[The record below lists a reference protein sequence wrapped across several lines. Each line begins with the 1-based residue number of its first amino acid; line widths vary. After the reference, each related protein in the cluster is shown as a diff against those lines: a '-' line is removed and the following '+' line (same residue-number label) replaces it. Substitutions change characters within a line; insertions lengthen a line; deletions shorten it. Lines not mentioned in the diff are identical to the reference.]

1 MTRRR
6 IALASASAVVVA
18 VAALLAATA
27 PALAPAPERT
37 PATASPT
44 PSPAAGPPEVDADRA
59 LAHVR
64 YLADPERGGR
74 WSGSAGY
81 DEAAEYVAER
91 FREIGLEPL
100 GDGGTF
106 FQRFRM
112 PIVDLAAT
120 PVLERLAPEPRAFAH
135 RVEFTERVG
144 GYSGSGTVEG
154 RLVFAASG
162 TPEDWSA
169 IDAEGA
175 IVILLGPFERDPLE
189 AAVSAGAAA
198 TISVSDRILKYSYI
212 PRFEARTL
220 PAIIATEAAVDAL
233 LSTAGRTVRGLAAA
247 IELRRS
253 GPRPGAAPLA
263 FDTGATVRLSV
274 PLTPPREIDA
284 RNVVGLLRA
293 GGPESARA
301 VLVGGHLDGVGT
313 DPDGAV
319 FPAANDN
326 ASGVALTIEIARVL
340 AEWRSELR
348 HSIVFVAFA
357 GEEQGLWGS
366 EAYAVGIATSPG
378 RTESLLAYVNLD
390 VVGCC
395 GPTLGASEESAALHR
410 RLRAVAE
417 RYGLDLA
424 RLRGSSDQ
432 ATFARRGVDAAIL
445 AWADTG
451 PVHTTADVPELVT
464 AGSLATVGRLAGSV
478 VLEIARGE

>member
-6 IALASASAVVVA
+6 VALASATAIVVA
-18 VAALLAATA
+18 VAALLAASA
-27 PALAPAPERT
+27 PALAPAPERS
-37 PATASPT
+37 PASSPSASPL
-44 PSPAAGPPEVDADRA
+44 ARPPEIDADRA

-64 YLADPERGGR
+64 YLADPARGGR
-74 WSGSAGY
+74 WSGSSGY

-100 GDGGTF
+100 GADGTF
-106 FQRFRM
+106 FQPFRM
-112 PIVDLAAT
+112 PIADLAAT
-120 PVLERLAPEPRAFAH
+120 PVLERLSPEPRSFAH

-144 GYSGSGTVEG
+144 GYAGSGSVEG
-154 RLVFAASG
+154 RLVFAGNGS
-162 TPEDWSA
+162 PEDWSA

-175 IVILLGPFERDPLE
+175 IAILLGPFERDPLE
-189 AAVSAGAAA
+189 AAVQAGAAA
-198 TISVSDRILKYSYI
+198 TISVSDRIIKYSYI
-212 PRFEARTL
+212 PRFEDRTL
-220 PAIIATEAAVDAL
+220 PGLIVSEAAVDAL
-233 LSTAGRTVRGLAAA
+233 LSTAGRTVRELAD
-247 IELRRS
+247 ELERRRS
-253 GPRPGAAPLA
+253 GSRPAAAPLA

-274 PLTPPREIDA
+274 PLTPLREIEA

-293 GGPESARA
+293 DGAEGARA

-319 FPAANDN
+319 FRAANDN
-326 ASGVALTIEIARVL
+326 ASGVALTIELARVF
-340 AEWRSELR
+340 AERQSELR
-348 HSIVFVAFA
+348 HSVVFVAFA

-366 EAYAVGIATSPG
+366 EAYAAGIAASPG

-395 GPTLGASEESAALHR
+395 GPTLGASEESSALHR

-417 RYGLDLA
+417 RYGLDLV

-432 ATFARRGVDAAIL
+432 ATFARRGVAAAIV

-464 AGSLATVGRLAGSV
+464 AGSLATVGRVAGSA